1 MKRLFLIVMV
11 ALTAAS
17 CGNEKR
23 QPELLDP
30 AAFADTLE
38 GKPVALYTLKN
49 GGLTLQVTNFGA
61 RVASIWAPDRKGN
74 YDNIVVGR
82 ASLDDY
88 VHPAGERFLGACVGP
103 VANRLA
109 DAKFSIGDETYL
121 TPANENG
128 ITTLHGGYKGL
139 DNVVWD
145 VKAVDESSI
154 LLSYLHEDG
163 QEGFPDRGIY

>member
-1 MKRLFLIVMV
+1 MLMKRLFLIVMV

-82 ASLDDY
+82 ARLEDY

-109 DAKFSIGDETYL
+109 DAKFPTFDPEEVTKAFSALGGKLRAVIMFLRAPGGGSL
-121 TPANENG
+121 TCERR
-128 ITTLHGGYKGL
+128 
-139 DNVVWD
+139 
-145 VKAVDESSI
+145 
-154 LLSYLHEDG
+154 LLTCG
-163 QEGFPDRGIY
+163 